1 MAGDGGDSM
10 SASESTLDRG
20 AGEPT
25 FDRGRPSAWRKLFFK
40 GPIWL
45 YHGPLAELMRSR
57 CVMLLTTTGRRSGQ
71 PRTTGVSFMPL
82 DDRIIIFS
90 GWGVRSDWYR
100 NLREHPDVTV
110 QLGTRKLRA
119 TAVPVTDP
127 ARRRELMR
135 RHQARSAQCGPP
147 GPMRSLLRVT
157 GLFDYDADLQ
167 LAVEQGGALPVVE
180 LIPHSTAPDPAPAA
194 SQ

>member
-1 MAGDGGDSM
+1 M
-10 SASESTLDRG
+10 SASESTLDRSES
-20 AGEPT
+20 EPT
-25 FDRGRPSAWRKLFFK
+25 FDRGRPPAWRKLFFK

-45 YHGPLAELMRSR
+45 YHGPLANLMRSR
-57 CVMLLTTTGRRSGQ
+57 CVMLLTTTGRSSGL
-71 PRTTGVSFMPL
+71 PRTTGISFMPL
-82 DDRIIIFS
+82 DGRIVIFS

-100 NLREHPDVTV
+100 NLRKHPEVTV
-110 QLGTRKLRA
+110 QMGARKLRA

-135 RHQARSAQCGPP
+135 RHQARSGRCGPP
-147 GPMRSLLRVT
+147 EPMRTLLRVT

-167 LAVEQGGALPVVE
+167 LAVEQGDALPVVE
-180 LIPHSTAPDPAPAA
+180 LIPHSTAPDQTPAA